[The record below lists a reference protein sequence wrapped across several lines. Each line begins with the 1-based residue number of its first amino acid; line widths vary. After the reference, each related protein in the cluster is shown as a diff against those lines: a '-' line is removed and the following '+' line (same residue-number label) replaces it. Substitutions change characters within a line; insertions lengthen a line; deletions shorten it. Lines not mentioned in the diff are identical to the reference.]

1 MKSTLAF
8 ATLVAS
14 VFAAAEVNDVSVNG
28 TPEED
33 RAGIIGLTRNS
44 TCKNGGKMEMVNVM
58 LDKDEHPD
66 ALQLLS
72 RLGRAL
78 DDDGVFAVHDNP
90 AWTVIQMNATEECMK
105 VLDGMAEVS
114 VVERETRVQSFVT
127 QKDTAPWGL
136 QRLSNEAGA
145 SGDPQGQNFIYSFED
160 DKLGAGVDVYVID
173 TGVRVSHAVFG
184 GRAVEGFSFEG
195 TAADGDGHGT
205 HVAGTA
211 AGQRFG
217 VAQNANIIA
226 VKVLG
231 DDGSGSSSNTIAGMN
246 WVINNHIKRKAQPGF
261 VGSIMQMS
269 WGLQTIAATVDQ
281 AIEGAIDQG
290 IHVSVAAGNDGA
302 DACRISPSHLGG
314 ANSAVVTVGS
324 VNITNSVSTFSN
336 VGSCVDIFAPGE
348 KILSAWNVGDTV
360 INFLSGTSMATP
372 MNSGV
377 MATLMAADPAG
388 LGQNPAALKAKLLSM
403 GRKNVIGGNLRGS
416 PNLLLSNGVDGKVP
430 VTSKRSAEER
440 RTVTGSPAAWAK
452 DMVTNLGQRWV
463 INSTDSPV
471 RHF

>member
-14 VFAAAEVNDVSVNG
+14 VFAVAEVNDVSATG

-44 TCKNGGKMEMVNVM
+44 TCKNSDAKMEMVNVM

-78 DDDGVFAVHDNP
+78 DDDGVFAIHDNP

-114 VVERETRVQSFVT
+114 VVEKETRVQSFLA
-127 QKDTAPWGL
+127 QKEGSPWGL

-145 SGDPQGQNFIYSFED
+145 SGDPQGQSFTYSFENEA
-160 DKLGAGVDVYVID
+160 LGAGVDIYVID
-173 TGVRVSHAVFG
+173 TGVRTSHVVFN
-184 GRAVEGFSFEG
+184 GRAVQGFSFDG
-195 TAADGDGHGT
+195 SATDGDGHGT

-211 AGQRFG
+211 AGQKFG

-324 VNITNSVSTFSN
+324 INIQNAVSSFSN
-336 VGSCVDIFAPGE
+336 IGSCVDIFAPGE
-348 KILSAWNVGDTV
+348 RILSAWNVGDTV

-377 MATLMAADPAG
+377 MATLMQADPAG
-388 LGQNPAALKAKLLSM
+388 LGQNPAALKSKLLSM
-403 GRKNVIGGNLRGS
+403 GRKDVISGNLRGS

-430 VTSKRSAEER
+430 AAAKQR

-452 DMVTNLGQRWV
+452 DMVNNLSQRWV
-463 INSTDSPV
+463 IESTDSPV

>member
-8 ATLVAS
+8 ATFVAS
-14 VFAAAEVNDVSVNG
+14 AFAVAQNDVQVAG

-44 TCKNGGKMEMVNVM
+44 TCKTVPGKMEMVNVM
-58 LDKDEHPD
+58 LDKDDHPD
-66 ALQLLS
+66 ALQLLN

-90 AWTVIQMNATEECMK
+90 AWTVIQMNATEECIK
-105 VLDGMAEVS
+105 VLDDMAEVS
-114 VVERETRVQSFVT
+114 VVEKETRVQSFVA
-127 QKDTAPWGL
+127 QKGSAPWGL
-136 QRLSNEAGA
+136 QRLSNAAGA
-145 SGDPQGQNFIYSFED
+145 SGDPQGQAFTYSFENEG
-160 DKLGAGVDVYVID
+160 LGAGVDIYVID
-173 TGVRVSHAVFG
+173 TGVRTSHVVFG
-184 GRAVEGFSFEG
+184 GRAVQGFSFDG
-195 TAADGDGHGT
+195 TSSDGDGHGT

-211 AGQRFG
+211 AGAKFG

-302 DACRISPSHLGG
+302 DACKISPSHLGG
-314 ANSAVVTVGS
+314 ANSAVVTVGAI
-324 VNITNSVSTFSN
+324 NIKNAVSSFSN
-336 VGSCVDIFAPGE
+336 IGSCVDIFAPGE
-348 KILSAWNVGDTV
+348 KILSAWNVGDQV

-377 MATLMAADPAG
+377 MATLMQADPAG
-388 LGQNPAALKAKLLSM
+388 LGQNPAALKKQLLSM
-403 GRKNVIGGNLRGS
+403 GRKDVIGGDLKGS
-416 PNLLLSNGVDGKVP
+416 PNLLLSNGVDGQVP
-430 VTSKRSAEER
+430 VSAKR

-452 DMVTNLGQRWV
+452 DLVNNLGQRWV
-463 INSTDSPV
+463 IESTDSPV